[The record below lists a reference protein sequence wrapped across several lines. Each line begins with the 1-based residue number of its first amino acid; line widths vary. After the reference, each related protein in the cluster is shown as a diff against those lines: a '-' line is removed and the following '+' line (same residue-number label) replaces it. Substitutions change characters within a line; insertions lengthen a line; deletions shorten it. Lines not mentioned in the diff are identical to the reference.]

1 MKTEKTRQAAIGHR
15 ASAAILIAVLMLA
28 PTAGGYSVFTHEE
41 LIDLAWRNSIRPLL
55 LARFPHS
62 TDAQLRQAHAY
73 AYGGCLIQDIGYY
86 PFGNEL
92 FSDLTHYVR
101 SGDFVN
107 ALLRNASTLDEFAF
121 AIGALSHYVGDN
133 IGHSQAINPATSE
146 DFPKLEKKFGPSVS
160 YDESPHGHIRTEFGF
175 DIGQLS
181 KRNFAPPAY
190 MESIGFR
197 VPSLLVQ
204 RAFMDTYGFDV
215 RAILGKARP
224 ALRSYRSSVR
234 HFIPRFAEAEVVLH
248 GREFLPD
255 AVGPDYQLF
264 SSRLEQAVY
273 ERHWSKRYENPGFV
287 PHLLAI
293 LIRILPKIGPISD
306 LAIKIPDKRTED
318 WYIRSVNHAVDRY
331 LQLLAELKADPKREL
346 ALENRDLDTGDSVRP
361 GAYPRTDQTYAK
373 LLKRVA
379 SKPSTAISPALRD
392 NILSFYSDPNA
403 PNTTKKDK
411 KAWRR
416 VQSEIEIL
424 KQKSD

>member
-1 MKTEKTRQAAIGHR
+1 
-15 ASAAILIAVLMLA
+15 MLA
-28 PTAGGYSVFTHEE
+28 PSAGGYSVFTHEE
-41 LIDLAWRNSIRPLL
+41 LIDLAWRSSIRPLL
-55 LARFPHS
+55 LARFPNS

-73 AYGGCLIQDIGYY
+73 AYGGCLIQDMGYY
-86 PFGNEL
+86 PFGSDL

-107 ALLRNASTLDEFAF
+107 ALLRKASTLDEFAF

-133 IGHSQAINPATSE
+133 IGHSQAINPATSA
-146 DFPKLEKKFGPSVS
+146 DFPKLEKKFGSSVT

-181 KRNFAPPAY
+181 KHNFAPPAY

-197 VPSLLVQ
+197 VPSQLVQ

-215 RAILGKARP
+215 RAILGKTRP

-248 GREFLPD
+248 GHEFLPD
-255 AVGPDYQLF
+255 KVGPDYQLF

-273 ERHWSKRYENPGFV
+273 ERHWSNSYQNPGFA

-293 LIRILPKIGPISD
+293 LIRILPKIGPVCD
-306 LAIKIPDKRTED
+306 LAIKIPDQRTED

-331 LQLLAELKADPKREL
+331 LQLLAELTADPKRTL
-346 ALENRDLDTGDSVRP
+346 ALENRDLDTGEDVRP
-361 GAYPRTDQTYAK
+361 GAYPRTDHTYAE
-373 LLKRVA
+373 LLKRVT
-379 SKPSTAISPALRD
+379 SKTSTAISPALRD
-392 NILSFYSDPNA
+392 NILIFYSDPNA

-416 VQSEIEIL
+416 IQSEIEIL
-424 KQKSD
+424 KQRRVTDMSSPRSWPSPNN